1 MKLIK
6 SIVTLAAAAGFA
18 FVAQAGEAEARCV
31 SCNVPVA
38 KTNVQTVTKTR
49 TVRQVRDVTR
59 VRNVERKTYVKNVTR
74 VVTKTVV
81 VPVTRVNTITRVHNR
96 TFVINQTQH
105 VRATARAAGRTVAG
119 WSRTETVNHRP
130 VAVSCGCR

>member
-1 MKLIK
+1 MKFIK
-6 SIVTLAAAAGFA
+6 SVAMLAAVAGFA
-18 FVAQAGEAEARCV
+18 FVAQAGSAEARCV
-31 SCNVPVA
+31 DCNMPVA
-38 KTNVQTVTKTR
+38 KTNVKTVHQTR

-59 VRNVERKTYVKNVTR
+59 VRHVEKKTYVKNLTR

-81 VPVTRVNTITRVHNR
+81 VPVTRVNTVTRVHNR

-105 VRATARAAGRTVAG
+105 VRAMARAPGRTVAG

-130 VAVSCGCR
+130 VHVSCGCR

>member
-6 SIVTLAAAAGFA
+6 SVVALAVAAGFA
-18 FVAQAGEAEARCV
+18 FVAQADTAQARCV
-31 SCNVPVA
+31 DCNVPVA
-38 KTNVQTVTKTR
+38 KTNVKTVTKTR
-49 TVRQVRDVTR
+49 TVQQVRDVTR
-59 VRNVERKTYVKNVTR
+59 VRNVERKTYVKNITR

-96 TFVINQTQH
+96 TFVINQTQN
-105 VRATARAAGRTVAG
+105 VRATVRGAGRTVAG
-119 WSRTETVNHRP
+119 WSRTEAVHHRP